1 MAHRLPG
8 SYRHRCIS
16 VSRTIP
22 KTSDSP
28 GNGQIGV
35 ISKIP
40 QKYGTVLAEMLT
52 LSRYSELL
60 EVIGQ
65 ELL

>member
-1 MAHRLPG
+1 MLG
-8 SYRHRCIS
+8 SYRHRYI
-16 VSRTIP
+16 VSRTLS

-40 QKYGTVLAEMLT
+40 SKAWGYLGRD
-52 LSRYSELL
+52 SNISSYSELL